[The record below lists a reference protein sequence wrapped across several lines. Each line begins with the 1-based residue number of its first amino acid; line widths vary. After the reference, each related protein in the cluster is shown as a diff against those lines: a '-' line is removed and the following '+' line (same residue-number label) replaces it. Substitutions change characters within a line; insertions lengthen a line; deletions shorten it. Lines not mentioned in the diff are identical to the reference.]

1 MELLMK
7 ERIEVQILLIWQQFT
22 DDFLAPFYEMAALEM
37 SEDGDSCPW
46 MVQGQH
52 FIK

>member
-1 MELLMK
+1 MEGLVIK
-7 ERIEVQILLIWQQFT
+7 RTEVQILLIWQQFT
-22 DDFLAPFYEMAALEM
+22 DYFLAPFYEMAALEM

-52 FIK
+52 FM